1 MPAAPASGVPPTPQA
16 YQAHDGL
23 GFRNILPP
31 GQNGLDNLDQLA
43 AFRSLGQRPPHNNDQ
58 LGMYGNL
65 VYAVPGLTAAK
76 LPKYFKDASFGVP
89 LGGVERQYSPR
100 DDVTIVRDKQFGVPH
115 VYGRTRQ
122 GAMFG
127 LGYVAAEDRLF
138 FIDILRHLGRAELTA
153 FAGGAPGNQA
163 FDRSEW
169 AIAPYT
175 ETDLQKQVD
184 QLPRLYG
191 KAGARVM
198 DDANNYVAGINK
210 YIDEAKMDPSK
221 MPGEYAA
228 INRPQGPDPWNTR
241 DIIATAAL
249 VGGIFGGGGGSE
261 LQSAQVLQALQ
272 ARLGKRAGRS
282 AWSDFR
288 SANDPHA
295 PTTGVG
301 RKL

>member
-1 MPAAPASGVPPTPQA
+1 MLRLRLLAPALAAAAAIAAVPAYGAPPGPQP

-31 GQNGLDNLDQLA
+31 GQNGLVNGQQL
-43 AFRSLGQRPPHNNDQ
+43 LNWELLKQRPPHNSDQ
-58 LGMYGNL
+58 LAMYGNL
-65 VYAVPGLTAAK
+65 VYAVPGLTAAQ
-76 LPKYFKDASFGVP
+76 LPKYYKDASFGVP
-89 LGGVERQYSPR
+89 LSDVARQYSPR

-127 LGYVAAEDRLF
+127 LGYAAAEDRLF
-138 FIDILRHLGRAELTA
+138 FIDILRHLGRAQLTA
-153 FAGGAPGNQA
+153 FAGGDPGNQA

-175 ETDLQKQVD
+175 EGDLQKQVD

-191 KAGARVM
+191 KQGARVV
-198 DDANNYVAGINK
+198 DDLNNYVAGINK
-210 YIDEAKMDPSK
+210 YIDDAKMDPTK

-228 INRPQGPDPWNTR
+228 INRPQGPDPWNAR
-241 DIIATAAL
+241 DVIATAAL
-249 VGGIFGGGGGSE
+249 VGGIFGAGGGSE

-272 ARLGKRAGRS
+272 ARLGKRAGR
-282 AWSDFR
+282 
-288 SANDPHA
+288 
-295 PTTGVG
+295 
-301 RKL
+301 